1 MTLSGRRL
9 ARFGAVLMMVIV
21 GLTWSPL
28 VSSPVLASPPA
39 LQACTANNVKV
50 TAQQLG
56 EVRGQRL
63 EAFKLKN
70 TGLTECGMY
79 GYPDLTFFTA
89 SRLDARVKVVHR
101 TSAYASV
108 TPKLLAIGSNDVV
121 SFGLSYRGATP
132 TTVAP
137 SKDCLVESILIQ
149 LPLAPISSRDFAY
162 HESFNACRAGNVV
175 GVTPVEGRALPQRR
189 VT

>member
-108 TPKLLAIGSNDVV
+108 V